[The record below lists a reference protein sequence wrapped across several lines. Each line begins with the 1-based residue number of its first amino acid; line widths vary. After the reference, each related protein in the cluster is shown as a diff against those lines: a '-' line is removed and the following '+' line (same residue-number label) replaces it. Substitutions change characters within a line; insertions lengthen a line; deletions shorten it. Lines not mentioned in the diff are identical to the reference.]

1 MESDEVLK
9 LVDGIYK
16 NILDKFNPG
25 ARQLINAG
33 KAYLKALHGSAAA
46 ARLYIDAI
54 AKLAQQAQQ
63 SAWHGSSD
71 VGTSL
76 MQIAEVYQEIH
87 AQQMNVLK
95 AFYVDLIVPLEN
107 NLEKDIKIVQSEQ
120 KKFCNQH
127 KNRHET
133 YSKAANTMKKHRKKN
148 KSKGTAISKELRAFE
163 EEKTKL
169 DGLCEKGL
177 KNAITQERRRYGFVL
192 ERQCILAKHVL
203 SYHSLGS
210 AAMQRH
216 MDDWRDVARNREV
229 LPDTVELAFANKMQ
243 QLSYWP
249 DKDIYSQPRTS
260 ISTEDLDDSCSVVS
274 QLHKAKSLDAHCFEK
289 GGSGGDSGYSVS
301 HTKQLPR
308 TKSDFNLTSNHSSI
322 VQELEQYKKGH
333 RSKSIAAGDDGSASR
348 NKRNNE
354 KFCRLARALY
364 AYISSGENQLSFLE
378 GDVIALMGE
387 RNKGWQFGENMR
399 TQRSGWFPLAYTE
412 LMVSQNDSDDSSPSQ
427 RHINLQ
433 KSDTPNSGNSGNS
446 DFSFRSAGNLEAI
459 NGALS
464 LPNLKHAPSFKKTL
478 HQEAAV
484 SFNSSNMHLNLPPV
498 PTNSAPR
505 PNKTIQKPTLQ
516 ILTPSW
522 STDEKKSPSIDN
534 SSSMYSSSDSGFIM
548 EPPALP
554 EVDYE
559 DNNNIP
565 LIKNSFSAM
574 QTMPMPSPV
583 KTFAECDK
591 RNWLLY
597 KSALELWDDVE
608 KNNNDPELVD
618 YYASLSKIPQV
629 RATNA
634 PVKRSKT
641 LWGLKFKPKSG
652 FLTGGRKNAWQSSSS
667 SELDLSSKNNVSKTL
682 QRPREPPPL
691 PPLPPPRR
699 ELPPFP
705 NRIAS

>member
-1 MESDEVLK
+1 MESEEVLK
-9 LVDGIYK
+9 MVDGIYK

-120 KKFCNQH
+120 KKFVNQH
-127 KNRHET
+127 RNRHET
-133 YSKAANTMKKHRKKN
+133 YSKAATTMKKHRKKN
-148 KSKGTAISKELRAFE
+148 KSKGTAISKELRALE

-169 DGLCEKGL
+169 DGICEKGL

-192 ERQCILAKHVL
+192 ERQCILAKHIL

-216 MDDWRDVARNREV
+216 MDDWRDVARNREI
-229 LPDTVELAFANKMQ
+229 LPDTVELAFENKLQ
-243 QLSYWP
+243 QLTYWP
-249 DKDIYSQPRTS
+249 DKEIYSQPRTS
-260 ISTEDLDDSCSVVS
+260 VSTEELDDSCSVVS
-274 QLHKAKSLDAHCFEK
+274 QLHKAKSLDAQCFEK
-289 GGSGGDSGYSVS
+289 GGSGGDSGYSMS
-301 HTKQLPR
+301 NSKQLPR
-308 TKSDFNLTSNHSSI
+308 TKSDFNLATNHSSI

-333 RSKSIAAGDDGSASR
+333 RSKSMAAGDDGGSR
-348 NKRNNE
+348 NKNE

-412 LMVSQNDSDDSSPSQ
+412 MMVSQSDPDDRYDSSPTQ

-446 DFSFRSAGNLEAI
+446 DFSFRSAGNLEAV

-464 LPNLKHAPSFKKTL
+464 LPNLKYAPSVKKTL
-478 HQEAAV
+478 LQAAAV
-484 SFNSSNMHLNLPPV
+484 SFDASDENLNLPPV
-498 PTNSAPR
+498 PTNTAPR
-505 PNKTIQKPTLQ
+505 PNKTKKEPLQ
-516 ILTPSW
+516 IMTNTW
-522 STDEKKSPSIDN
+522 SSDEKNPSIGN

-548 EPPALP
+548 EPPVLP

-559 DNNNIP
+559 DSNPPQLVTENFTTP
-565 LIKNSFSAM
+565 SA
-574 QTMPMPSPV
+574 V

-608 KNNNDPELVD
+608 KNNNDPDTID
-618 YYASLSKIPQV
+618 YYASLSKIPQYKP
-629 RATNA
+629 TNA

-652 FLTGGRKNAWQSSSS
+652 FLTGGKKNSWQSSSNH
-667 SELDLSSKNNVSKTL
+667 DLSAKNSFNCKSL
-682 QRPREPPPL
+682 QRPKEPPPL

-699 ELPPFP
+699 EFPPLPK
-705 NRIAS
+705 RIIN